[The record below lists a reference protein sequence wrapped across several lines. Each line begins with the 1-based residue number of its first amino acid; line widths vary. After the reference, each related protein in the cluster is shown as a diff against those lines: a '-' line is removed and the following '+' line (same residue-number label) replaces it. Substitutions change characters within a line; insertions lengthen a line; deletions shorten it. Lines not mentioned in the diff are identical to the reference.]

1 MSVVATISNGKVV
14 GRELVD
20 MDVFDVVKKVARGLL
35 ERWDPS
41 ASDFIVLR
49 DTYTATYKAP
59 ISRELL
65 EKIKRYSPKRIE
77 DRVEAYLPVFE
88 IIHGGQWSGESLNV
102 GDATVVFPY
111 VDEETTEEILR
122 KTAEELA
129 GGEEAEEGVDGD
141 LE

>member
-14 GRELVD
+14 NRELVD
-20 MDVFDVVKKVARGLL
+20 MEVFDVAKRVARELL

-41 ASDFIVLR
+41 SSDFIVLK
-49 DTYTATYKAP
+49 DTYTVSYRAP

-65 EKIKRYSPKRIE
+65 ERIRRYSPKRVE

-88 IIHGGQWSGESLNV
+88 IIHGGQWSGESLKV
-102 GDATVVFPY
+102 GDATIVFPY

-122 KTAEELA
+122 RTAEELA
-129 GGEEAEEGVDGD
+129 GEEEGEGED

>member
-14 GRELVD
+14 NRELVD
-20 MDVFDVVKKVARGLL
+20 MEVFDVAKRVARELL

-41 ASDFIVLR
+41 SSDFIVLK
-49 DTYTATYKAP
+49 DTYTVSYRAP

-65 EKIKRYSPKRIE
+65 ERIRRYSPKRVE

-88 IIHGGQWSGESLNV
+88 IIHGGQWSGESLKV
-102 GDATVVFPY
+102 GDATIVFPY

-122 KTAEELA
+122 RTAEELA
-129 GGEEAEEGVDGD
+129 GEEEGDGED